1 MPRRLICFDTE
12 SVREKQMG
20 SEEHN
25 FRLGVASFDMLDAQ
39 IHTQKETQWFDTD
52 SAADLWAWIASKTN
66 RNHRTVAFAHNLS
79 FDLRLSQ
86 GLRHLPKLGF
96 DVQGIGLNSYSCWAR
111 LRRDRNTLWLCD
123 SLSFLP
129 AALERIAP
137 MVALDKPPLPADGD
151 ESAVWLAR
159 CRADVEVTRA
169 AVLRVL
175 GFLRAENLGDFRL
188 TGAAMAS
195 AGYRHRFMPQK
206 TLLVHDNEEVLAI
219 ERESAYAGRAEV
231 WRHGEV
237 SDTVYEYDYQYAY
250 ARLAQELEIPYRL
263 ECEHSPLTDERFDTV
278 ANHQSVLSRCVVHTD
293 VPVAPTLLDGR
304 IVWPI
309 GTFAA
314 HLWDNELRL
323 AMECGADIQI
333 ERCWLYARAPVLRSW
348 ADWIVEKL
356 DAPTDDIDPVAR
368 LMLKDWSRAL
378 IGRFGLRYPLLEEIG
393 RVPSYDLSHRG
404 VWDIDAE
411 KELTYLQ
418 LGQQLF
424 EQTEKVESSDSMP
437 AVMSYIMAASRVKL
451 WRLMQ
456 VAGMENLYYVDT
468 DGIICNRRAAKRI
481 DAELELGNLPGL
493 RLKGTFAGGTFRAP
507 RNIDLGEERRVNGAP
522 RKAERLAS
530 GVYRGEVW
538 ESLPAA
544 LRRRHAEKV
553 FVHEREFHIT
563 DTDPRRTHLPDGTTA
578 PLRLRIED
586 GKNIL
591 AESLDAVAV

>member
-12 SVREKQMG
+12 SVRDRQLG

-25 FRLGVASFDMLDAQ
+25 FRLGVASFDTLDAQ
-39 IHTQKETQWFDTD
+39 IRSERPTQWLETE
-52 SAADLWAWIASKTN
+52 SASELWSWIASKTN

-86 GLRHLPKLGF
+86 ALRYLPKLGF
-96 DVQGIGLNSYSCWAR
+96 DVQGIGLNSYSCWVR

-137 MVALDKPPLPADGD
+137 MVALDKPPLPEDD
-151 ESAVWLAR
+151 DTSAVWLAR

-206 TLLVHDNEEVLAI
+206 TLLVHDNAELLAI

-231 WRHGEV
+231 WRHGDTNE
-237 SDTVYEYDYQYAY
+237 TVYEYDFQYAY
-250 ARLAQELEIPYRL
+250 ARLAQELELPYRF
-263 ECEHSPLTDERFDTV
+263 ECEHSPLEGERFDNV
-278 ANHQSVLSRCVVHTD
+278 AEHQAILSRCIVTTEIPVVATVYDNH
-293 VPVAPTLLDGR
+293 

-309 GTFAA
+309 GRFGVY
-314 HLWDNELRL
+314 LWDNEARL
-323 AMECGADIQI
+323 AKEAGADVLV
-333 ERCWLYARAPVLRSW
+333 ERCWLYARDPILKSW
-348 ADWIVEKL
+348 ADWIIEKL
-356 DAPTDDIDPVAR
+356 DAPTDAIDPVAR

-393 RVPSYDLSHRG
+393 RVPSYDLAHRG
-404 VWDIDAE
+404 VWDIDAD

-424 EQTEKVESSDSMP
+424 EQTEKVESSDSIP
-437 AVMSYIMAASRVKL
+437 AIMSYIMAASRVKL
-451 WRLMQ
+451 WQLMQ
-456 VAGMENLYYVDT
+456 TAGLENLYYVDT

-481 DAELELGNLPGL
+481 DAALADGAMPGL
-493 RLKGTFAGGTFRAP
+493 RLKGTYNGGSFRAP
-507 RNIDLGEERRVNGAP
+507 RNIDLGDERRVNGAP
-522 RKAERLAS
+522 RKAERLTS

-553 FVHEREFHIT
+553 FVHEREFHIS
-563 DTDPRRTHLPDGTTA
+563 DNDPRRLHLADGATA
-578 PLRLRIED
+578 PLRLASVD
-586 GKNIL
+586 GQNIL
-591 AESLDAVAV
+591 AESLDTASC